1 MSEDSF
7 RRITTP
13 ETWVGSKGR
22 WANHESPEISEK
34 RSAFQFESATLD
46 DETPH
51 KVKADPDPGAT
62 EEEPSSYT
70 EQDHYS
76 ESDFHD
82 EEEDEEEEDPDR
94 QHEQAVDPQIAVSQC
109 RPEDFDTGNHL
120 LHIDFITDELQTFRL
135 SSHDAPHL
143 RRAGTGGRKSFNQQQ
158 QQQHNISFSRER
170 VRQIERTNQILL
182 RRILSTKP
190 TLQTLS
196 IRPQTVAKRNS
207 STGVSR
213 VTSAALNRQKLQKR
227 IASENEILLKKV
239 TSIGLPKRTTS

>member
-7 RRITTP
+7 RRISTP
-13 ETWVGSKGR
+13 ETWVGAGGR
-22 WANHESPEISEK
+22 WSNHGSQEISEK
-34 RSAFQFESATLD
+34 RSTLSVD
-46 DETPH
+46 DEPSR
-51 KVKADPDPGAT
+51 KIKADPEPDPAAT

-76 ESDFHD
+76 ESDFHAEEEGD
-82 EEEDEEEEDPDR
+82 EEDE
-94 QHEQAVDPQIAVSQC
+94 QNEQEPDPQIAVTQC

-135 SSHDAPHL
+135 SSHDGPHL
-143 RRAGTGGRKSFNQQQ
+143 RRAGTGGGGRKSFNQQQQ

-207 STGVSR
+207 STGLSR

-239 TSIGLPKRTTS
+239 TSIGLPKRTTSGM

>member
-7 RRITTP
+7 RRISTP
-13 ETWVGSKGR
+13 ETWVGSGGR
-22 WANHESPEISEK
+22 WSSHDPQEISEK
-34 RSAFQFESATLD
+34 RSVNEEPPTHQQY
-46 DETPH
+46 
-51 KVKADPDPGAT
+51 KVIADPDPGAT

-82 EEEDEEEEDPDR
+82 EEEEEEPD
-94 QHEQAVDPQIAVSQC
+94 EQDEQNGQVQDTQIAVSQC
-109 RPEDFDTGNHL
+109 QPEDFDTGSHL

-135 SSHDAPHL
+135 SSHDGPHL
-143 RRAGTGGRKSFNQQQ
+143 RRAGTGGRKTFNQQQ

-207 STGVSR
+207 STVVSR

-227 IASENEILLKKV
+227 IASDNEILLKKV